1 MLIGYARTSTLDQVA
16 GFDAQKR
23 ELERL
28 GAERVFAEQ
37 LSAKDAD
44 RPELQKLLGFVRQG
58 DVVIVTKLDRLARSL
73 KDVLEIAAQIETQ
86 GATLRIA
93 DMGLDTSTPTGKLM
107 VGVLGSVAEFERNIM
122 LERQRAGIAKAKGEG
137 KYRGRAPTARA
148 KADDIRRLA
157 SEGKGKFEIARA
169 LGVSRAS
176 VYRVLGHNRPADTAH
191 NATA

>member
-1 MLIGYARTSTLDQVA
+1 MLIGYARTSTMDQVA

-137 KYRGRAPTARA
+137 KYKGRAPTARA

-157 SEGKGKFEIARA
+157 REGMNKIEIART
-169 LGVSRAS
+169 LDVSRAS
-176 VYRVLGHNRPADTAH
+176 VYRVLGDNRPADTAH
-191 NATA
+191 DAAA